1 MSVIR
6 RISLAL
12 AALAL
17 VVIGGY
23 CVELAVPKHDYFVER
38 AGVLAN
44 VTVIDTVESAAT
56 DQVVQLE
63 SSTGLRVDLRVL
75 RPQFKQNQRLPLVF
89 VLGGRR
95 AGKDAVELVGD
106 PRGIAYAAVDY
117 PYDKDRPL
125 DSFWTSATGL
135 YSVQQAFLDTPPAV
149 LLAISWLVQQPWVD
163 PDRVELVGVSLGVP
177 FAAVAGALDERVT
190 RVWLMH
196 GGGDNLSW
204 VMHLARDEIENETLR
219 SLASRLALF
228 AVYGNTFDTRRWM
241 LEIAPRPLIIVAARE
256 DDFVPR
262 ASQESMIAAASGE
275 HVELIWTEGRHV
287 GPRREKEVQQLLDI
301 ISGRV
306 AESAP
311 E

>member
-1 MSVIR
+1 MIR
-6 RISLAL
+6 RITFVLT
-12 AALAL
+12 ALAL
-17 VVIGGY
+17 IVIGGY

-38 AGVLAN
+38 AGVPVN
-44 VTVIDTVESAAT
+44 VTVIDTGESGAT
-56 DQVVQLE
+56 DQVVQLQ
-63 SSTGLRVDLRVL
+63 SSTGLQVDLRVL
-75 RPQFKQNQRLPLVF
+75 RPQSGADQRLPLVF

-95 AGKDAVELVGD
+95 AGKDAVELVGE

-125 DSFWTSATGL
+125 DAFWTSAAGL

-149 LLAISWLVQQPWVD
+149 MLAISWLVQQPWVD

-219 SLASRLALF
+219 YLASRLALF
-228 AVYGNTFDTRRWM
+228 AVYGNSFDTQRWM

-262 ASQESMIAAASGE
+262 ASLESMIAAASGE

-287 GPRREKEVQQLLDI
+287 GPRRAKEVQQLLDI

-306 AESAP
+306 AGSVDE
-311 E
+311 